1 MIVIKN
7 NVVPRLF
14 DLLPKHEQ
22 DEIKRHVLAVMALA
36 EQRKR
41 PVTAYTPDIAPL
53 PPKAKKKISAA
64 QHAAFYSQLNTH
76 KQRTEEPKPGPQAE
90 PKQSRKGERQRKQ
103 WWKPGAKSI
112 LSKPDKPA
120 KPLSVPQQVRNVLLE
135 HGPLTNR
142 DIALKLGWN
151 GKGESINRVSISTNQ
166 MLKRGEIERV
176 GESEDG
182 RIHTYAIVKEWQ
194 PKLPQPKKKSSNLL
208 AVAEWLETNGPATVD
223 DVAEFLQCKNTFA
236 ESVTARLCQYNMAHR
251 SGYSKVKRN
260 NRPLLL
266 FAAGPEPEKEGN

>member
-1 MIVIKN
+1 MIAIKN
-7 NVVPRLF
+7 PVVPRLF
-14 DLLPKHEQ
+14 DLLPKYEQ
-22 DEIKRHVLAVMALA
+22 DRIKHHVMAVIALA
-36 EQRKR
+36 EQRKQ
-41 PVTAYTPDIAPL
+41 PEPDRITVAASMS
-53 PPKAKKKISAA
+53 PKKVSAA
-64 QHAAFYSQLNTH
+64 QHAAFYNQLNTH

-90 PKQSRKGERQRKQ
+90 PKQNRKGERQRKQ

-112 LSKPDKPA
+112 LNKPEKPT

-142 DIALKLGWN
+142 DIAIKLGWN

-182 RIHTYAIVKEWQ
+182 RIHTYAIVKDWQ
-194 PKLPQPKKKSSNLL
+194 PKAPQPKKKSSNLL
-208 AVAEWLETNGPATVD
+208 AVAEWLEINGPATVD
-223 DVAEFLQCKNTFA
+223 EVAEFLQCKNTFA
-236 ESVTARLCQYNMAHR
+236 ESITARLCQYNMAHR

-266 FAAGPEPEKEGN
+266 FAAGPEPEGKIK